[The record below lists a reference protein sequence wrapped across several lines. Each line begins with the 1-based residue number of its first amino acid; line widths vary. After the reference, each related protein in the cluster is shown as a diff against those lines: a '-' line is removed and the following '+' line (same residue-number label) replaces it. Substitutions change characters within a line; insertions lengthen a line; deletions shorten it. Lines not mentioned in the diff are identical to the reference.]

1 MQKNI
6 IALAIA
12 TAMAAPAA
20 AMAAPTVYGQVNMA
34 YEIVDDGGDGTGVGL
49 NSNSRNHVS
58 SNVSRLG
65 IKGSDDL
72 GGGLTAVYQMEAQ
85 VNSDTGSAGSGGT
98 NNPANNQTSAA
109 NLFNRNTFLGVAG
122 GFGTVVLG
130 RHDTP
135 YKMATRDMDMFKDS
149 IADNRSVMG
158 GGHDARLSD
167 VLAYLTPNFGGFTA
181 AVAMVGG
188 TDNTLANSLTG
199 APAAA
204 TSEWSATS
212 LFAKFAMSKWSVVL
226 ANQNV
231 TAKDSV
237 VAANKVDASATK
249 VGGSFGM
256 DMFSVNAYYEMLST
270 KAGAAGTK
278 FEQDNIYVSG
288 AINVTSAGKVK
299 LALTMAG
306 EEKVA
311 GVTQKGTSA
320 MQFAVGYDHA
330 ISKSTT
336 LFAQYTAI
344 NNDSDAA
351 SGNAAAYG
359 FTSTGSTA
367 DTAAGAVA
375 SGAASPT
382 ALSLG
387 VRHSF

>member
-12 TAMAAPAA
+12 TAMAAPAV

-49 NSNSRNHVS
+49 NSNSRNNVS

-65 IKGSDDL
+65 FKGSDDL
-72 GGGLTAVYQMEAQ
+72 GAGLTAVYQMEGTVAM
-85 VNSDTGSAGSGGT
+85 DTGTTGASTGKGA
-98 NNPANNQTSAA
+98 TS
-109 NLFNRNTFLGVAG
+109 LFDRNTFLGVAG

-167 VLAYLTPNFGGFTA
+167 VLAYLTPNWGGFSG

-212 LFAKFAMSKWSVVL
+212 LLAKFAMSKWSVVL

-256 DMFSVNAYYEMLST
+256 DMFSVNAYYEMLSA

-306 EEKVA
+306 EEKLN

-330 ISKSTT
+330 ITKSTT

-351 SGNAAAYG
+351 SGNAANYG
-359 FTSTGSTA
+359 FTSSGSTA
-367 DTAAGAVA
+367 DTAAGAVV

-382 ALSLG
+382 ALSIG

>member
-1 MQKNI
+1 MQKKI

-12 TAMAAPAA
+12 TAMAAPAV

-34 YEIVDDGGDGTGVGL
+34 YEVVDDGGDGTGVGV
-49 NSNSRNHVS
+49 NANTRNHVS
-58 SNVSRLG
+58 SNVSRIG
-65 IKGSDDL
+65 VKGSEDL
-72 GGGLTAVYQMEAQ
+72 GSGLTGVFQMEGK
-85 VNSDTGSAGSGGT
+85 VNVDAAGSQ
-98 NNPANNQTSAA
+98 AFA
-109 NLFNRNTFLGVAG
+109 FDRNTFLGVAG

-130 RHDTP
+130 QHDTP

-158 GGHDARLSD
+158 GGIHDTRLTD
-167 VLAYLTPNFGGFTA
+167 VLAYLTPDFGGFTA
-181 AVAMVGG
+181 AVAIVGG
-188 TDNTLANSLTG
+188 TDNTLD
-199 APAAA
+199 PAAA
-204 TSEWSATS
+204 PTTEWSATS
-212 LFAKFAMSKWSVVL
+212 LFAKFAMDKWSVVL
-226 ANQNV
+226 ANQNA

-256 DMFSVNAYYEMLST
+256 DMFSVNAYYEMLSM
-270 KAGAAGTK
+270 KIGAAGTK
-278 FEQDNIYVSG
+278 FEQNNIYVSG
-288 AINVTSAGKVK
+288 AINVMDSGKVK
-299 LALTMAG
+299 LAVTMAG
-306 EEKVA
+306 EQKQA

-330 ISKSTT
+330 LSKSTT

-351 SGNAAAYG
+351 SGNAATYG
-359 FTSTGSTA
+359 FTSSGSTA

-375 SGAASPT
+375 TGAASPT
-382 ALSLG
+382 ALSIG